1 MEANWYLIRQYVIQL
16 IDFIA
21 NNTKM
26 NLQILTREFVR
37 ETQQKWQTHRFKQCI
52 QESFA
57 MKIRLYL
64 HVIVVISSVQLI
76 DARVIQKIALAH
88 LH

>member
-1 MEANWYLIRQYVIQL
+1 VIQP

-26 NLQILTREFVR
+26 NHHILTRGFAR

-57 MKIRLYL
+57 MKIKLYS

-76 DARVIQKIALAH
+76 DARVTHKIALVLPH
-88 LH
+88 